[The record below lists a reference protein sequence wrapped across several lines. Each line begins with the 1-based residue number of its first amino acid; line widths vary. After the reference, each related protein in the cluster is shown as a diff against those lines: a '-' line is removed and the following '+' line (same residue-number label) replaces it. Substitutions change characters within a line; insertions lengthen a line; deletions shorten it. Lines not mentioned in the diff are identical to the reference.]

1 MGDPHLH
8 SHSHLTYTSQFYQ
21 VTTMVQITGTYTQTS
36 RENYEEFLKALD
48 VGFILRKAA
57 LASTPVMSIE
67 EKDGNWVM
75 ITKTTVKSIELKF
88 RLGEEFEEDTT
99 DGRHC
104 KTTVT
109 LDGNVMTTKQRA
121 TKSGEKDV
129 TVVRTF
135 SDDGISLTMSTDGAT
150 SVQKYKRD

>member
-1 MGDPHLH
+1 MGDSSP
-8 SHSHLTYTSQFYQ
+8 SHQTIHTN
-21 VTTMVQITGTYTQTS
+21 TMVQITGQYTQTS

-109 LDGNVMTTKQRA
+109 LDGDKMTTTQIN
-121 TKSGEKDV
+121 TKEGGKDV

-150 SVQKYKRD
+150 SVQ

>member
-1 MGDPHLH
+1 MG
-8 SHSHLTYTSQFYQ
+8 SYQ

-109 LDGNVMTTKQRA
+109 LDGDVMTTKQRA